1 MASAVATQHLLSRF
15 KAEVWDHDPGATT
28 AMVASPDGGT
38 TERWV
43 DMRDHSHLM
52 AIAIQTV
59 IGSSSGITKLE
70 IVASETA
77 DEGDASLTV
86 IKDSGTVDADALA
99 DWLALECSAEEI
111 AHLGDA
117 AGYKLRYAAAR
128 VTQSNSGDEA
138 IVVYFAQTNRPHKDT
153 TPATTI
159 S

>member
-1 MASAVATQHLLSRF
+1 MNMASAVATQHLKSRMLIQ
-15 KAEVWDHDPGATT
+15 VWDHDPNTASAIVTT
-28 AMVASPDGGT
+28 PDGGT
-38 TERWV
+38 TDRYV
-43 DMRDHSHLM
+43 DMRDYSHFA

-70 IVASETA
+70 IIAASDTA
-77 DEGDASLTV
+77 GTDLVV

-99 DWLALECSAEEI
+99 DWLVEECSAEEV
-111 AHLGDA
+111 AFAADA
-117 AGYKLRYAAAR
+117 AGTDLRYVAAR

-138 IVVYFAQTNRPHKDT
+138 IVVYLGESKRPCLNL